1 MLCFFERWMDR
12 CCAFLILL
20 CFFVTLQRR
29 KNDFFP
35 YFRRRKDGWID
46 AVLFLILLCFFDSFS
61 SCSSTTRHFWTKIFN
76 LLIFFQVFKII
87 FPKIVFLLNAV
98 SNPMVLMCFYFILC
112 FYFRKCVVL
121 WLKYS

>member
-46 AVLFLILLCFFDSFS
+46 AVLFSIFS
-61 SCSSTTRHFWTKIFN
+61 NISYFVKKKKSKKKSPY
-76 LLIFFQVFKII
+76 FK
-87 FPKIVFLLNAV
+87 
-98 SNPMVLMCFYFILC
+98 S
-112 FYFRKCVVL
+112 RKMDG
-121 WLKYS
+121 